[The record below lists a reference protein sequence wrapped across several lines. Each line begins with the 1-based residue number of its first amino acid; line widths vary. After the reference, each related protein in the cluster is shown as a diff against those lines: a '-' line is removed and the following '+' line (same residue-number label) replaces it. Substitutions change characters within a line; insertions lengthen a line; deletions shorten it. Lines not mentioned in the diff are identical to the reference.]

1 MLRNLI
7 VQAGLIGDLLDEL
20 AINILRYGDRDG
32 GYVLSVGCW
41 GDAMTI
47 ALCDTVKSG
56 AGVSQESDVRKSEV
70 VKSPTVP
77 GASTDRSSNGSS
89 PAAVDGSVHG
99 STNGI
104 TNGSRE
110 DTAESGTRLGLRGH
124 ARLIDHHGG
133 SMTWDQ
139 ADGSFSLEAVIPLH
153 DDAR

>member
-110 DTAESGTRLGLRGH
+110 DTAERGH
-124 ARLIDHHGG
+124 GWDYADTRG
-133 SMTWDQ
+133 SSNVM
-139 ADGSFSLEAVIPLH
+139 AV
-153 DDAR
+153 R